1 MTTYPPGWSLHCWS
15 AKWCAP
21 CQALKKKKTLE
32 GVATHLGLTLVY
44 HDADKEIDLAD
55 KLLVVNL
62 PTVDL
67 VAPAPTNEVSG
78 AKTPPEKLYA
88 EGQVMKRIAGGKS
101 ANAYLK
107 AFVFTP

>member
-1 MTTYPPGWSLHCWS
+1 MYPPGWSLHCWS

-21 CQALKKKKTLE
+21 CQAMKKKKTLE
-32 GVATHLGLTLVY
+32 GVASHLGLTLVY

-55 KLLVVNL
+55 KLLVTVL

-67 VAPAPTNEVSG
+67 VAPTPTDEASG
-78 AKTPPEKLYA
+78 AETPPEKRYSPT
-88 EGQVMKRIAGGKS
+88 QVLMKRIEGAKS

-107 AFVFTP
+107 ALVFTP